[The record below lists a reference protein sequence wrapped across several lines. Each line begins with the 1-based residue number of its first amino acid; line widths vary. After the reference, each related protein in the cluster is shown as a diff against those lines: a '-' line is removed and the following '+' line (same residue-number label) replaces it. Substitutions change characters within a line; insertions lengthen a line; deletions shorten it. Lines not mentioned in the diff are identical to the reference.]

1 MQGQIYSNLMI
12 LQKYRNF
19 PFEVYEWIHV
29 IDRYMSEIA
38 ALISDTIG
46 YLAYWTYENY
56 GECGH
61 GGLPGSLCSDHNLR
75 QPGGGSIGQGQL
87 PGLLH
92 QFILLNGR
100 IVLPGLRPALLQGN
114 LGKEC

>member
-46 YLAYWTYENY
+46 YLAYWTSTNSERFVGYV
-56 GECGH
+56 
-61 GGLPGSLCSDHNLR
+61 DA
-75 QPGGGSIGQGQL
+75 
-87 PGLLH
+87 
-92 QFILLNGR
+92 
-100 IVLPGLRPALLQGN
+100 IVLMLNIIKTYQILIDFSI
-114 LGKEC
+114 EW